1 MFINSYLGKNQ
12 FFQNL
17 NIIPL
22 LILLF
27 LSFSILPTKSF
38 SQEDTI
44 SSIIVNGNKR
54 ITSETI
60 IAISEIENGALYS
73 PSQLNSALQLI
84 KKSILDQESL
94 FTNTKWGERILKNV
108 EDKVTKLAAENR
120 TIESELEIEELNL
133 TKVRKITAKI
143 EFDILAI
150 EFDKK
155 VKKIR
160 NEQALKQREINN
172 YLNENRKLFFEK
184 ITPILLNY
192 IDELG
197 IEVLLNKDTVALAS
211 LGSDITQSAINR
223 INEKL
228 DD

>member
-1 MFINSYLGKNQ
+1 MNF
-12 FFQNL
+12 
-17 NIIPL
+17 NIINY
-22 LILLF
+22 I
-27 LSFSILPTKSF
+27 SFSILFICLSSF
-38 SQEDTI
+38 SYGQTYPLYQKL
-44 SSIIVNGNKR
+44 SA
-54 ITSETI
+54 
-60 IAISEIENGALYS
+60 IAV
-73 PSQLNSALQLI
+73 
-84 KKSILDQESL
+84 LDQESL
-94 FTNTKWGERILKNV
+94 FLETFWGKNILKNV
-108 EDKVTKLAAENR
+108 EKKVTELATENR
-120 TIESELEIEELNL
+120 FIEDELELEEFNL

-143 EFDILAI
+143 EFDVLAI
-150 EFDKK
+150 EFDNK

-160 NEQALKQREINN
+160 DQQSLKQREINN

>member
-1 MFINSYLGKNQ
+1 ML
-12 FFQNL
+12 
-17 NIIPL
+17 
-22 LILLF
+22 
-27 LSFSILPTKSF
+27 
-38 SQEDTI
+38 
-44 SSIIVNGNKR
+44 
-54 ITSETI
+54 
-60 IAISEIENGALYS
+60 
-73 PSQLNSALQLI
+73 
-84 KKSILDQESL
+84 KK
-94 FTNTKWGERILKNV
+94 
-108 EDKVTKLAAENR
+108 KVTELAAENR
-120 TIESELEIEELNL
+120 FIEDELELEEFNL

-143 EFDILAI
+143 EFDVLAI
-150 EFDKK
+150 EFDNK

-160 NEQALKQREINN
+160 KQQSSKQREINN

-223 INEKL
+223 INEEL

>member
-1 MFINSYLGKNQ
+1 MNFSIINYIFFCILFICLS
-12 FFQNL
+12 
-17 NIIPL
+17 
-22 LILLF
+22 
-27 LSFSILPTKSF
+27 SFSHGQTYPLYQKLSA
-38 SQEDTI
+38 
-44 SSIIVNGNKR
+44 
-54 ITSETI
+54 
-60 IAISEIENGALYS
+60 IAV
-73 PSQLNSALQLI
+73 
-84 KKSILDQESL
+84 LDQESL
-94 FTNTKWGERILKNV
+94 FLETFWGKNILKNV
-108 EDKVTKLAAENR
+108 EEKVTDLAAENR
-120 TIESELEIEELNL
+120 LIEGELELEEFNL

-143 EFDILAI
+143 EFDVLAI
-150 EFDKK
+150 EFDNK

-160 NEQALKQREINN
+160 DQQSSKQREINN

-223 INEKL
+223 INEEL

>member
-1 MFINSYLGKNQ
+1 M
-12 FFQNL
+12 
-17 NIIPL
+17 
-22 LILLF
+22 
-27 LSFSILPTKSF
+27 
-38 SQEDTI
+38 
-44 SSIIVNGNKR
+44 
-54 ITSETI
+54 
-60 IAISEIENGALYS
+60 
-73 PSQLNSALQLI
+73 
-84 KKSILDQESL
+84 
-94 FTNTKWGERILKNV
+94 
-108 EDKVTKLAAENR
+108 
-120 TIESELEIEELNL
+120 NL
-133 TKVRKITAKI
+133 TKVRKNTAKI

-150 EFDKK
+150 EFDEK

-160 NEQALKQREINN
+160 NEQAIKQREINN

-228 DD
+228 ND

>member
-1 MFINSYLGKNQ
+1 MNLKIIRFI
-12 FFQNL
+12 
-17 NIIPL
+17 
-22 LILLF
+22 F
-27 LSFSILPTKSF
+27 LSLIFTNVYSF
-38 SQEDTI
+38 VYSQTYPVYKNLSTI
-44 SSIIVNGNKR
+44 
-54 ITSETI
+54 
-60 IAISEIENGALYS
+60 A
-73 PSQLNSALQLI
+73 
-84 KKSILDQESL
+84 ILDQEAL
-94 FTNTKWGERILKNV
+94 FSKTEWGKNILKNV
-108 EDKVTKLAAENR
+108 EDKVAKLSAENR
-120 TIESELEIEELNL
+120 LIENALELEELDL
-133 TKVRKITAKI
+133 TKVRKTKEKI

-150 EFDKK
+150 KFDKK
-155 VKKIR
+155 VKNIR
-160 NEQALKQREINN
+160 DEQSIKQREINN

>member
-1 MFINSYLGKNQ
+1 M
-12 FFQNL
+12 NL
-17 NIIPL
+17 KIVKYILFN
-22 LILLF
+22 LLF
-27 LSFSILPTKSF
+27 IC
-38 SQEDTI
+38 I
-44 SSIIVNGNKR
+44 
-54 ITSETI
+54 
-60 IAISEIENGALYS
+60 Y
-73 PSQLNSALQLI
+73 NSAFAQTYPVY
-84 KKSILDQESL
+84 KKISAIAVLDQESL
-94 FTNTKWGERILKNV
+94 FSETEWGKNILKNI
-108 EDKVTKLAAENR
+108 ENKVTKLAAENR
-120 TIESELEIEELNL
+120 FIERELEGEELNL

-150 EFDKK
+150 EFDNK

-160 NEQALKQREINN
+160 YEQSLKQREINN

-228 DD
+228 ND

>member
-1 MFINSYLGKNQ
+1 MNFSIINY
-12 FFQNL
+12 
-17 NIIPL
+17 II
-22 LILLF
+22 
-27 LSFSILPTKSF
+27 FSILFICLSSF
-38 SQEDTI
+38 SHGQTYPLYQKL
-44 SSIIVNGNKR
+44 SA
-54 ITSETI
+54 
-60 IAISEIENGALYS
+60 IAV
-73 PSQLNSALQLI
+73 
-84 KKSILDQESL
+84 LDQESL
-94 FTNTKWGERILKNV
+94 FLETFWGKNILKNV
-108 EDKVTKLAAENR
+108 EEKVTDLAAENR
-120 TIESELEIEELNL
+120 LIEGELELEEFNL

-143 EFDILAI
+143 EFDVLAI
-150 EFDKK
+150 EFDNK

-160 NEQALKQREINN
+160 DQQSSKQREINN

>member
-1 MFINSYLGKNQ
+1 MNF
-12 FFQNL
+12 
-17 NIIPL
+17 NIINY
-22 LILLF
+22 I
-27 LSFSILPTKSF
+27 SFSILFICLSSF
-38 SQEDTI
+38 SYGQTYPLYKKL
-44 SSIIVNGNKR
+44 SA
-54 ITSETI
+54 
-60 IAISEIENGALYS
+60 IAV
-73 PSQLNSALQLI
+73 
-84 KKSILDQESL
+84 LDQESL
-94 FTNTKWGERILKNV
+94 FSETYWGKNILKNV
-108 EDKVTKLAAENR
+108 EKKVTELATENR
-120 TIESELEIEELNL
+120 FIEDELELEEFNL

-143 EFDILAI
+143 EFDVLAI
-150 EFDKK
+150 EFDNK

-160 NEQALKQREINN
+160 DEQSLKQHEINN

>member
-1 MFINSYLGKNQ
+1 MNFSIINYT
-12 FFQNL
+12 
-17 NIIPL
+17 I
-22 LILLF
+22 
-27 LSFSILPTKSF
+27 FSILFICLSSF
-38 SQEDTI
+38 SHGQTYPLYQKL
-44 SSIIVNGNKR
+44 SA
-54 ITSETI
+54 
-60 IAISEIENGALYS
+60 IAV
-73 PSQLNSALQLI
+73 
-84 KKSILDQESL
+84 LDQESL
-94 FTNTKWGERILKNV
+94 FLETFWGKNILKNV
-108 EDKVTKLAAENR
+108 EEKVTDLAAENR
-120 TIESELEIEELNL
+120 LIEGELELEEFNL

-143 EFDILAI
+143 EFDVLAI
-150 EFDKK
+150 EFDNK

-160 NEQALKQREINN
+160 DQQSSKQREINN

-223 INEKL
+223 INEEL

>member
-1 MFINSYLGKNQ
+1 MNFSIINY
-12 FFQNL
+12 
-17 NIIPL
+17 II
-22 LILLF
+22 
-27 LSFSILPTKSF
+27 FSILFICLSSF
-38 SQEDTI
+38 SHGQTYPLYQKL
-44 SSIIVNGNKR
+44 SA
-54 ITSETI
+54 
-60 IAISEIENGALYS
+60 IAV
-73 PSQLNSALQLI
+73 
-84 KKSILDQESL
+84 LDQESL
-94 FTNTKWGERILKNV
+94 FLETFWGKNILKNV
-108 EDKVTKLAAENR
+108 EEKVTDLAAENR
-120 TIESELEIEELNL
+120 LIEGELELEEFNL

-143 EFDILAI
+143 EFDVLAI
-150 EFDKK
+150 EFDNK

-160 NEQALKQREINN
+160 DQQSSKQREINN

-223 INEKL
+223 INEEL

>member
-1 MFINSYLGKNQ
+1 MNFNKINY
-12 FFQNL
+12 
-17 NIIPL
+17 I
-22 LILLF
+22 
-27 LSFSILPTKSF
+27 SFSILFICLSSF
-38 SQEDTI
+38 SYGQTYPLYQKL
-44 SSIIVNGNKR
+44 SA
-54 ITSETI
+54 
-60 IAISEIENGALYS
+60 IAV
-73 PSQLNSALQLI
+73 
-84 KKSILDQESL
+84 LDQESL
-94 FTNTKWGERILKNV
+94 FSKTYWGKNILKNV
-108 EDKVTKLAAENR
+108 EEKVTELAAENR
-120 TIESELEIEELNL
+120 FIEDELELEEFNL

-143 EFDILAI
+143 EFDVLAI
-150 EFDKK
+150 EFDNK

-160 NEQALKQREINN
+160 DEQSLKQHEINN

>member
-1 MFINSYLGKNQ
+1 MNFSIINY
-12 FFQNL
+12 
-17 NIIPL
+17 II
-22 LILLF
+22 
-27 LSFSILPTKSF
+27 FSILFICLSSF
-38 SQEDTI
+38 SHGQTYPLYQKL
-44 SSIIVNGNKR
+44 SA
-54 ITSETI
+54 
-60 IAISEIENGALYS
+60 IA
-73 PSQLNSALQLI
+73 
-84 KKSILDQESL
+84 ILDQESL
-94 FTNTKWGERILKNV
+94 FLETFWGKNILKNV
-108 EDKVTKLAAENR
+108 EEKVTDLAAENR
-120 TIESELEIEELNL
+120 LIEGELELEEFNL

-143 EFDILAI
+143 EFDVLAI
-150 EFDKK
+150 EFDNK

-160 NEQALKQREINN
+160 DQQSSKQREINN

>member
-1 MFINSYLGKNQ
+1 MNFSIINY
-12 FFQNL
+12 
-17 NIIPL
+17 II
-22 LILLF
+22 
-27 LSFSILPTKSF
+27 FSILFICLSSF
-38 SQEDTI
+38 SHGQTYPLYQKL
-44 SSIIVNGNKR
+44 SA
-54 ITSETI
+54 
-60 IAISEIENGALYS
+60 IAV
-73 PSQLNSALQLI
+73 
-84 KKSILDQESL
+84 LDQESL
-94 FTNTKWGERILKNV
+94 FLETFWGKNILKNV
-108 EDKVTKLAAENR
+108 EEKVTDLAAENR
-120 TIESELEIEELNL
+120 LIEGELELEEFNL

-143 EFDILAI
+143 EFDLLAI
-150 EFDKK
+150 EFDNK

-160 NEQALKQREINN
+160 DQQSSKQLEINN